1 MLLIPKV
8 LSSQLTYQR
17 VTRGVQF
24 DDGVVL
30 ILKVG
35 ENLLDSSYEDD
46 YTIIWDKDNQAIE
59 TPEWA
64 VGFNFQKLERMFGE
78 DYIAEDPN
86 DFGQEG

>member
-1 MLLIPKV
+1 MFLIPKV

-17 VTRGVQF
+17 VTRAVEF

-46 YTIIWDKDNQAIE
+46 YTIIWNKDNQEIE

-64 VGFNFQKLERMFGE
+64 VGFNFQKLEGMFGE
-78 DYIAEDPN
+78 DYIAEDPS
-86 DFGQEG
+86 DFSQEE